1 VTITKV
7 KTKVGDGT
15 PTYSTTIPIKDT
27 AAPELDPS
35 ESEES
40 DTPKK
45 QVKTIS
51 EPTLVKNFGIDS
63 LLTKMAAKLMFGEM
77 PCNTEMAMKASFAEG
92 RYMMREV
99 EVSGQIKDILDDT
112 AKEETVTFKVDHG
125 ADRPNLCV
133 LGSCTMRKDGTL
145 IIELKNAPREDTDGN
160 PIDGGTYTLTLT
172 LTPVFD
178 EQTSVSKKTNY
189 TTGEVTET
197 TTMTSNV
204 EWEVGGISKRF
215 EG

>member
-1 VTITKV
+1 
-7 KTKVGDGT
+7 
-15 PTYSTTIPIKDT
+15 
-27 AAPELDPS
+27 
-35 ESEES
+35 
-40 DTPKK
+40 
-45 QVKTIS
+45 
-51 EPTLVKNFGIDS
+51 
-63 LLTKMAAKLMFGEM
+63 
-77 PCNTEMAMKASFAEG
+77 
-92 RYMMREV
+92 
-99 EVSGQIKDILDDT
+99 
-112 AKEETVTFKVDHG
+112 
-125 ADRPNLCV
+125 
-133 LGSCTMRKDGTL
+133 MRKDGTL

-178 EQTSVSKKTNY
+178 EQTSVSKKTTNY